1 MAWSSHCL
9 LRSHAGDHFASF
21 IVVSVEKK
29 FCIDDDLCVLEE
41 DVSKTLKRRSR
52 SYCIS
57 RCRTGRF
64 SVGWCRPLGARKET
78 LWRYSDALNYHE
90 GECLW
95 SQWWPILFIKHFDA
109 FQEGCS
115 RALATA
121 TLYRNMLNIMGLVA
135 PWIIILLYKSIFLV
149 QLKIFLAFFF
159 VVFLNFSFENNV
171 LRRHCFFAAK

>member
-1 MAWSSHCL
+1 MLA
-9 LRSHAGDHFASF
+9 
-21 IVVSVEKK
+21 I
-29 FCIDDDLCVLEE
+29 
-41 DVSKTLKRRSR
+41 TLRRSSLYPSRRNFVLMMIFAFLKKMCPRLWRTTRR

-135 PWIIILLYKSIFLV
+135 PWIIILLLRILLKRIFFV
-149 QLKIFLAFFF
+149 QLKIFFSSLFCCFALDFF
-159 VVFLNFSFENNV
+159 L
-171 LRRHCFFAAK
+171 